1 MNISIKNMVCLRCI
15 KFIESS
21 LDLIGI
27 PYECVKLGLVRTSS
41 AISIEQLK
49 ILDDTIKEYGLEII
63 YDKTSVLIEKIK
75 TLVITRISN
84 SYDTDTTNFSVY
96 LTRCLKYDY
105 HYLSKLFLVNQGIN
119 LHKFIVLCRIEKVK
133 ELLLLKELSI
143 TEISYLLNFS
153 SVAHLSLQF
162 KKITGVTPSYFQK
175 TVSHKHTVI
184 VRI

>member
-21 LDLIGI
+21 LDLIRI
-27 PYECVKLGLVRTSS
+27 PYESVELGIIHTSM
-41 AISIEQLK
+41 AISTEKLK
-49 ILDDTIKEYGLEII
+49 ILDETINEYGLEII

-75 TLVITRISN
+75 TLVIRRISN
-84 SYDTDTTNFSVY
+84 SYNSDTTSFSEY
-96 LTRCLKYDY
+96 LTKCLKYDY
-105 HYLSKLFLVNQGIN
+105 HYLSKLFLVSQGIN
-119 LHKFIVLCRIEKVK
+119 LHKFIVLCRIERVK

-175 TVSHKHTVI
+175 NVSHKHTI
-184 VRI
+184 IELI